1 MDKKITKHKMLRNT
15 MYQMFKNDTL
25 PYLDMEDFIAM
36 WQTLADKWEIYIK
49 DDDWETFAEEINSNA
64 SNREFIFNEIF
75 DNYFL

>member
-36 WQTLADKWEIYIK
+36 WQTLADKWDIYIK
-49 DDDWETFAEEINSNA
+49 DDDWENFAEEINSNA